1 VGGGEGSGPPPER
14 GKDGESAPGDARL
27 EARLLGGRAALYSRD
42 LGLSDVRAEAN
53 SVLSQ
58 PPA

>member
-27 EARLLGGRAALYSRD
+27 EARLLGGLYSRD